1 MDNTKKSFFAKAK
14 EKVNNFRSRMYLAGA
29 SAAIAAATSST
40 NVSAFTADD
49 SGFSG
54 NMEKIINIL
63 LGISKWAGIGLVAFG
78 VYEIVMSFMQNQPEA
93 KTKGIIMACA
103 GVVMVGLPLI
113 LDGFGLVGGGGNES

>member
-1 MDNTKKSFFAKAK
+1 MNNTKKSFFAKSK
-14 EKVNNFRSRMYLAGA
+14 EKVNSFRNRMYLAGA
-29 SAAIAAATSST
+29 SAAIAMATSSM
-40 NVSAFTADD
+40 NVSAEFKADD
-49 SGFSG
+49 GDFST

-103 GVVMVGLPLI
+103 GVVMVGLPAI
-113 LDGFGLVGGGGNES
+113 LTGFSLVGSAPES